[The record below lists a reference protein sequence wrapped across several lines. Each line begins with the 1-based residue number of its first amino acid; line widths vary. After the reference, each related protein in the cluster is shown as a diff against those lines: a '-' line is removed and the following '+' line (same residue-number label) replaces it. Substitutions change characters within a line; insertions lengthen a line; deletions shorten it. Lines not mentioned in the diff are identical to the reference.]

1 MEHAT
6 PERRIGPWT
15 AALLVVASMVG
26 TGVFTTGGLLVRDL
40 GSPVAVL
47 VAWAVGG
54 VAALSGALA
63 YAELV
68 SALPDNGGEYQ
79 LLGRIYHPFVGFVAG
94 WATFVVGFSAP
105 VAASA
110 LAFSAYLDAVF
121 PGVPRVPAGLALV
134 AVTSV
139 VHMVRVSHGSGFQ
152 NAFTAAKIAL
162 IVGFVAL
169 GVVAGD
175 PSLIVH
181 GATRPVAGA
190 IFSSAFAVGLVYVSF
205 AYSGWNA
212 AAYVAGE
219 MRDPARNVPRALLLG
234 ALAVTAL
241 YVSLNYVFFVAA
253 PVVRVSGVVE
263 VAAVASEG
271 LLGSIGSRVASGIIA
286 LGLVSTVGA
295 MTMTG
300 PRVYEAM
307 GRTYP
312 SLRWLTVRR
321 THGGPVVAIALQS
334 GLAAAMMLSASFDAL
349 LTYTGFVLTL
359 GSAATVAGVFV
370 LRAREPGLARPY
382 RAFGH
387 PVTTLIYLALAT
399 WMVIAS
405 IMERPAVALAGAGTL
420 AVGAILYFFVRRRA
434 PDPARRPGWKP

>member
-1 MEHAT
+1 MEHAI

-26 TGVFTTGGLLVRDL
+26 TGVFTTAGLLVRDL
-40 GSPVAVL
+40 GSPTAVL

-68 SALPDNGGEYQ
+68 AALPENGGEYQ
-79 LLGRIYHPFVGFVAG
+79 LLARIYHPFVGFIAG
-94 WATFVVGFSAP
+94 WATFVVGFAAP

-121 PGVPRVPAGLALV
+121 PGVARVPAGLALV
-134 AVTSV
+134 AVTSI
-139 VHMVRVSHGSGFQ
+139 VHAARVSHGSGFQ
-152 NAFTAAKIAL
+152 NLFTAAKIAL

-169 GVVAGD
+169 GFVAGD
-175 PSLIVH
+175 PMLIVQ

-219 MRDPARNVPRALLLG
+219 MREPARNVPRALVLG
-234 ALAVTAL
+234 ASIVTAL
-241 YVSLNYVFFVAA
+241 YVSLNYVFFAAA
-253 PVVRVSGVVE
+253 PVSHLSGVVE
-263 VAAVASEG
+263 VASVASEG
-271 LLGSIGSRVASGIIA
+271 LLGGIGSRIASAIIA

-321 THGGPVVAIALQS
+321 AGSGPVVAIALQS
-334 GLAAAMMLSASFDAL
+334 GLAAVMMLTASFDAL

-370 LRAREPGLARPY
+370 LRAREPALARPY

-387 PVTTLIYLALAT
+387 PFTTLVYLALAA

-405 IMERPAVALAGAGTL
+405 ILERPQVALAGGATL
-420 AVGAILYFFVRRRA
+420 ALGAVLYLLLRRRT
-434 PDPARRPGWKP
+434 PEPAKREGWRP

>member
-68 SALPDNGGEYQ
+68 AALPDNGGEYQ
-79 LLGRIYHPFVGFVAG
+79 LLARIYHPFVGFLAG
-94 WATFVVGFSAP
+94 WVTFVVGFAAP

-110 LAFSAYLDAVF
+110 LAFSAYLDAVA

-134 AVTSV
+134 AVTGV
-139 VHMVRVSHGSGFQ
+139 VHAVRVSHGSGFQ
-152 NAFTAAKIAL
+152 NVFTAAKIAL
-162 IVGFVAL
+162 IVGFVVL
-169 GVVAGD
+169 GLFAGD
-175 PSLIVH
+175 PALIVE
-181 GATRPVAGA
+181 GATRPVGRA
-190 IFSSAFAVGLVYVSF
+190 IFSSSFAVGLVYVSF

-219 MRDPARNVPRALLLG
+219 MREPARNVPRALLLG

-253 PVVRVSGVVE
+253 PVSRLSGVVE
-263 VAAVASEG
+263 VASVASEG
-271 LLGSIGSRVASGIIA
+271 LLGDIGSRVASGIIA

-321 THGGPVVAIALQS
+321 ARGGPVVAIALQS
-334 GLAAAMMLSASFDAL
+334 GLAALMMLTASFDAL

-370 LRAREPGLARPY
+370 LRFREPTLARPY
-382 RAFGH
+382 RALGH
-387 PVTTLIYLALAT
+387 PVTTLVYLALAS

-405 IMERPAVALAGAGTL
+405 ILERPAVALAGAATVALG
-420 AVGAILYFFVRRRA
+420 AVLYVFVRRRA
-434 PDPARRPGWKP
+434 REPSTRAGWRP